1 MELTPRQKSVYDII
15 CQYHRRHGFA
25 PTVREICGLLGL
37 AGPAG
42 VHRILGVLEEKG
54 VVCSTPGKKRSW
66 VPVRD
71 EDPDGMPVAGSIAA
85 GEPLDV
91 WERPDERIPV
101 DPAFYGHNG
110 CFALRVCGDSM
121 IGRNICDKDLAVIRP
136 QADVDD
142 GEIAAVI
149 VEGILTEA
157 VLKIAKKK
165 SGALGLY
172 SANPKYPALWFFG
185 EKRKKVRI
193 IGKYVGLIRKA

>member
-1 MELTPRQKSVYDII
+1 
-15 CQYHRRHGFA
+15 
-25 PTVREICGLLGL
+25 
-37 AGPAG
+37 
-42 VHRILGVLEEKG
+42 
-54 VVCSTPGKKRSW
+54 
-66 VPVRD
+66 
-71 EDPDGMPVAGSIAA
+71 
-85 GEPLDV
+85 
-91 WERPDERIPV
+91 
-101 DPAFYGHNG
+101 
-110 CFALRVCGDSM
+110 M